1 MSFAET
7 DNNYINYKN
16 ITYIS
21 YPYKGGTACIH
32 FIGGET
38 IDVTFEEVE
47 EIIHDADR
55 ESIWSL
61 RKTLE
66 GRLDDVIR
74 TIAER
79 A

>member
-21 YPYKGGTACIH
+21 YPKKDGMACIH

-38 IDVTFEEVE
+38 IDVTFKEVE
-47 EIIHDADR
+47 EIIYDADN
-55 ESIWSL
+55 ESIRSL
-61 RKTLE
+61 RKALE
-66 GRLDDVIR
+66 GRLDDVVR

>member
-1 MSFAET
+1 MSFTET

-21 YPYKGGTACIH
+21 YPKKDGMACIH

-38 IDVTFEEVE
+38 IDVTVKNVDDL
-47 EIIHDADR
+47 IDDADR
-55 ESIWSL
+55 DSIWAL
-61 RKTLE
+61 RKALE
-66 GRLDDVIR
+66 GRLDDIIR